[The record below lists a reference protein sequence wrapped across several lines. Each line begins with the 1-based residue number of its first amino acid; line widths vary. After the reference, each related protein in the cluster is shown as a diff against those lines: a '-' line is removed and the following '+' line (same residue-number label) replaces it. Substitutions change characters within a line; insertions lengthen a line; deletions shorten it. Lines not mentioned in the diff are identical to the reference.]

1 LIGPIAE
8 GRKNMTNSEFNEHR
22 IRTRSWV
29 FAIIAIAL
37 WFLLATNSADAQ
49 QIQVPQIV
57 LAQVLGHD
65 LEVAPTAKPSPEP
78 AANLVANRIRQQF
91 KDQIV
96 AGVTRPAVELEV
108 HFAFDSDRIDS
119 ESGPQIAAAAQV
131 LNQDFPETR
140 FRVAGFTDAAG
151 STEYNQ
157 QLSERRAI
165 AVWEM
170 LVEQHGVGPD
180 RLERVGFGEDDP
192 VAGGDDAQRRRVE
205 LQILRTGG
213 ASF

>member
-1 LIGPIAE
+1 
-8 GRKNMTNSEFNEHR
+8 MTKSEFDENR

-29 FAIIAIAL
+29 FAIIVIAV
-37 WFLLATNSADAQ
+37 WCLLATNSADAQ

-65 LEVAPTAKPSPEP
+65 FEAAPAVAPNPEP
-78 AANLVANRIRQQF
+78 AANLVAARIRQQF

-96 AGVTRPAVELEV
+96 AGVTRPVVELEV

-119 ESGPQIAAAAQV
+119 GSGPQIAAAAQV

-151 STEYNQ
+151 SPEYNQ

-170 LVEQHGVGPD
+170 LVEQHGVGSD

-192 VAGGDDAQRRRVE
+192 SAGGSDAQRRRVE
-205 LQILRTGG
+205 LQILRGG
-213 ASF
+213 VPSL